1 MNELEELREQVVSE
15 PTARFQQEEALD
27 IMSRRFQLLQE
38 AGQELG
44 EITDLIQISRAC
56 NIVINQLAKAYSS
69 SQLVIRRYDGNAQEL
84 VLIRAVHR
92 FTSLPLIA

>member
-15 PTARFQQEEALD
+15 ETARLQQEELD
-27 IMSRRFQLLQE
+27 IISRRFQLLQE

-56 NIVINQLAKAYSS
+56 NIVINQLAKSYSS
-69 SQLVIRRYDGNAQEL
+69 SQLVIRRYDANAQEL